1 MQDQKEATSVEQA
14 EVFLLED
21 EIDFQI
27 NRLNILLGRC
37 NEFDLIPN
45 MELDY
50 LWTTADSNLTATP

>member
-50 LWTTADSNLTATP
+50 L